1 MFQEQAGW
9 TFTNMQNDYKTMME
23 LIQNST
29 FIENVNNGVAPQ
41 TDYFGARTTEGMAY
55 SKDALYNKQR
65 NDTSTFHADMTKPQ
79 SHYMNPRQG
88 TK

>member
-1 MFQEQAGW
+1 
-9 TFTNMQNDYKTMME
+9 ME

-41 TDYFGARTTEGMAY
+41 TDYSGARTPEGKAY
-55 SKDALYNKQR
+55 SKAALYNTQR
-65 NDTSTFHADMTKPQ
+65 NNTSTVHADMTKPQ
-79 SHYMNPRQG
+79 SHYMNPKQG

>member
-1 MFQEQAGW
+1 
-9 TFTNMQNDYKTMME
+9 MMD
-23 LIQNST
+23 LIYNST

-41 TDYFGARTTEGMAY
+41 SDYFGARTTEGMAY
-55 SKDALYNKQR
+55 SKDALYNKQKK
-65 NDTSTFHADMTKPQ
+65 NTFHADMTRPQ

>member
-1 MFQEQAGW
+1 
-9 TFTNMQNDYKTMME
+9 MQNDYKIMMD
-23 LIQNST
+23 LIYNTT

-41 TDYFGARTTEGMAY
+41 SDYFGARTTEGMAY